1 MGKLTGKEMANRWYS
16 EIKKYNFQQPDFTSR
31 TGHFIAMVWKMG
43 MGKAPASEGS
53 SFMVA
58 RYLPA
63 GNVVNYATLKKMSCL
78 QRRHSLNVMG
88 RWLT

>member
-1 MGKLTGKEMANRWYS
+1 LIRNPLHHYQSKICK
-16 EIKKYNFQQPDFTSR
+16 

-63 GNVVNYATLKKMSCL
+63 GNVKTFIKCNGKMADL
-78 QRRHSLNVMG
+78 
-88 RWLT
+88 RWIRSA